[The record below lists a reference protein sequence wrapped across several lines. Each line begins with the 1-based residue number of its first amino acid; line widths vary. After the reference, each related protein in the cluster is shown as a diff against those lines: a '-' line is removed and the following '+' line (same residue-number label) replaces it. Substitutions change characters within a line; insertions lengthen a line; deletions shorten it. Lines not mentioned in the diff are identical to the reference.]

1 MTERRLKKHLN
12 LPGVFAMSIG
22 PMLASGLFLLPAL
35 VFHQVGPAAI
45 LAYFL
50 AGLLLIPALLS
61 QAELATAMPRAGGTY
76 YFLDRSLGPMIGTIA
91 GVGTWFAL
99 IFKSAF
105 DLLGLGAYLVLFL
118 DLPVKPVALA
128 LCVLFAGLSISGVKN
143 VARLQIVLVSIVLAI
158 VAYFTAR
165 GLFAIDTGN
174 YQPFFGEGSGSLLG
188 AIGIVYIGFT
198 GLTKVASMAEEV
210 DDLERTIP
218 LAMIYA
224 LGIIILIYVLGMVVL
239 TGVLEPFVLSSTRTP
254 VADAAELFMGRTGL
268 VLMSVTAI
276 IAFIASANAGLTAA
290 SRYPLAMGRD
300 SLVPAALARI
310 GRFHTPTYAILITVG
325 LMILFVLVFSLEEI
339 AKLASTF
346 QLMLFGL
353 LNLAVIVMRESQISS
368 YDPGFRSRLYPWMQI
383 LGILTPVILIPAL
396 GMLSAI
402 TAGVIVTISF
412 LWYFFYARQRV
423 TRSSALYHVFERIGR
438 SANTHLDRE
447 LRQIL
452 REKGLRKADIF
463 DNSIARANVL
473 RHTPDMSFEDVLWQ
487 ASTLLAQR
495 LDIRAG
501 VIFDAL
507 SDSNQL
513 GETPIDDH
521 VALPHTRIEEAKT
534 RELVIVHSKSGV
546 RIAGSDEKIYALF
559 ILVGPKE
566 DPGQHLRFLAE
577 LANRSD
583 DIDYAGEWMQLEDD
597 ESVRQQFLR
606 SGKVLETELN
616 NSELVGKEIREIQMH
631 EACLIALITRGEQ
644 MVIPHGKTRL
654 EEGDMITLIG
664 DQYAVEEMVEMFH
677 PL

>member
-45 LAYFL
+45 LAYFFS
-50 AGLLLIPALLS
+50 GLLLIPALLS

-76 YFLDRSLGPMIGTIA
+76 YFLDRSLGPMVGTIA
-91 GVGTWFAL
+91 GTGTWLAL

-105 DLLGLGAYLVLFL
+105 DLIGLGAYLVLFL
-118 DLPVKPVALA
+118 NLPVKPVALA

-143 VARLQIVLVSIVLAI
+143 VARVQIVLVSIVLAI
-158 VAYFTAR
+158 IAFFTAR
-165 GLFAIDTGN
+165 GLFAIEMGN
-174 YQPFFGEGSGSLLG
+174 YQPFFSEGSGSMLG
-188 AIGIVYIGFT
+188 AVGIVYIGFT
-198 GLTKVASMAEEV
+198 GLTKVASMAEEIN
-210 DDLERTIP
+210 DLERTIP

-224 LGIIILIYVLGMVVL
+224 LGITMLIYVLGMFVL
-239 TGVLEPFVLSSTRTP
+239 TGVLDPVVLSSTQTP
-254 VADAAELFMGRTGL
+254 VAAAAELFMGRSGM
-268 VLMSVTAI
+268 VLMSVAAI
-276 IAFIASANAGLTAA
+276 VAFVASANAGLTAA

-310 GRFHTPTYAILITVG
+310 GRFHTPTNGILVTTG
-325 LMILFVLVFSLEEI
+325 LMILVIQILSVEEI

-353 LNLAVIVMRESQISS
+353 LNLAVVIMRESQIPS

-396 GMLSAI
+396 GMLSVI

-412 LWYFFYARQRV
+412 LWYFFYARQQV
-423 TRSSALYHVFERIGR
+423 TRNSALYHVFERIGR
-438 SANTHLDRE
+438 SATTHLDQE

-452 REKGLRKADIF
+452 REKGLRREDIF

-473 RHTPDMSFEDVLWQ
+473 RHKPGMSFEDILWQ
-487 ASTLLAQR
+487 ASVLMARRFETSTSL
-495 LDIRAG
+495 
-501 VIFDAL
+501 IFDAL
-507 SDSNQL
+507 STSNQL
-513 GETPIDDH
+513 GETPIGDH
-521 VALPHTRIEEAKT
+521 VALPHARIEEAKT
-534 RELVIVHSKSGV
+534 RELVIVHSTSGV

-559 ILVGPKE
+559 VLVGPKE

-583 DIDYAGEWMQLEDD
+583 GIDYAGEWLQLEDD
-597 ESVRQQFLR
+597 ESIRQQFLR
-606 SGKVLETELN
+606 SGRVLEIKLS
-616 NSELVGKEIREIQMH
+616 NSELVGMEIRGIQMN
-631 EACLIALITRGEQ
+631 EACLIALITRGEK
-644 MVIPHGKTRL
+644 MVIPHGRTRL
-654 EEGDMITLIG
+654 EEGDMLTLIG
-664 DQYAVEEMVEMFH
+664 DQDAVEEMIELFH

>member
-45 LAYFL
+45 LAYLL
-50 AGLLLIPALLS
+50 AVLLLIPALLS

-76 YFLDRSLGPMIGTIA
+76 YFLDRSLGPMVGTIA
-91 GVGTWFAL
+91 GVGTWLAL

-105 DLLGLGAYLVLFL
+105 DLIGLGAYLVLFL
-118 DLPVKPVALA
+118 NLPVKPVAPA

-143 VARLQIVLVSIVLAI
+143 VARFQVVLVSIVLAT
-158 VAYFTAR
+158 VVFFTAK
-165 GLFAIDTGN
+165 GLFAIDAGN
-174 YQPFFGEGSGSLLG
+174 YRPFFSEGSGSLLG

-224 LGIIILIYVLGMVVL
+224 LGITILIYVLGMVVL
-239 TGVLEPFVLSSTRTP
+239 IGVLEPFVLASTQTP
-254 VADAAELFMGRTGL
+254 VAAAAEMFMGRPGL
-268 VLMSVTAI
+268 ILMSVAAI
-276 IAFIASANAGLTAA
+276 VAFVASANAGLTSA

-310 GRFHTPTYAILITVG
+310 GRFHTPTYAILITVC
-325 LMILFVLVFSLEEI
+325 LMILFILILSLEEI

-346 QLMLFGL
+346 QLMLFGM

-368 YDPGFRSRLYPWMQI
+368 YDPGFRSRLYPWVQI

-396 GMLSAI
+396 GMLSVI

-438 SANTHLDRE
+438 SANTHLDQE

-473 RHTPDMSFEDVLWQ
+473 RHKPDMSFEDVLWQ
-487 ASTLLAQR
+487 ASALLAGR
-495 LDIRAG
+495 LDIPTG

-507 SDSNQL
+507 SASNQL

-534 RELVIVHSKSGV
+534 RELVIVHSTSGV
-546 RIAGSDEKIYALF
+546 RIAGSDKKIFALF
-559 ILVGPKE
+559 VLVGPKE

-583 DIDYAGEWMQLEDD
+583 DIDYTGEWLQLEDD
-597 ESVRQQFLR
+597 ESIRQQFLR
-606 SGKVLETELN
+606 SGKVLEIKLN
-616 NSELVGKEIREIQMH
+616 NSKLVGKEIREIQMH
-631 EACLIALITRGEQ
+631 EACLVALITRGEM
-644 MVIPHGKTRL
+644 MVIPHGQTRL

-664 DQYAVEEMVEMFH
+664 DLDAVEEMIEMFH
-677 PL
+677 PR